1 MTKILVSDK
10 LSKEGL
16 EILEA
21 SGFPVVMKPGMS
33 EDELCKEIVDYDAL
47 IIRSGT
53 TVTKKVLDAAK
64 NLKLI
69 GRAGV
74 GVDNVDIPY
83 ASEKGVLVM
92 NTPDANTVSAA
103 EHTVAMILALARN
116 IPFAHMSMH
125 EGKWDRSKFTGV
137 ELNGKTLGVIGTG
150 RVGGEVIKR
159 LKAFNMTVIG
169 YDPYIP
175 QDVADRMGIRLTT
188 LEEVLKESDF
198 ISIHTPL
205 LPSTRG
211 MVGLEQFK
219 MMKKTARL
227 ANVAR
232 GGIVD
237 EDALYTA
244 LKEGIIAGAAFDVWC
259 SEPLNE
265 QEKKLLE
272 LPTLVTTPHLG
283 ASTTEAQ
290 ERVAVDIAHS
300 AVKYL
305 RDGIITNAINAP
317 RGKLSPETAPYV
329 PLAEGLGTFL
339 YHANGDSPADEMEV
353 VYHGGLASMDVKL
366 LTVSAVKGFIKGI
379 IGKESANLVNA
390 MPIAKARGMEVKEV
404 KTEDVDDYSNLIEIK
419 IRSGKK
425 VSCVRG
431 TVFGEQP
438 RLVNYDGYAFNISM
452 SGHLVFLKYP
462 DTTGVIGRLG
472 TAFGGEGVSIM
483 TMAVSVKE
491 DSNEAM
497 MVLEADKVITPAL
510 LDLAAKACSGTATS
524 VDLAE

>member
-1 MTKILVSDK
+1 
-10 LSKEGL
+10 
-16 EILEA
+16 
-21 SGFPVVMKPGMS
+21 
-33 EDELCKEIVDYDAL
+33 
-47 IIRSGT
+47 
-53 TVTKKVLDAAK
+53 
-64 NLKLI
+64 
-69 GRAGV
+69 
-74 GVDNVDIPY
+74 
-83 ASEKGVLVM
+83 
-92 NTPDANTVSAA
+92 VSAA
-103 EHTVAMILALARN
+103 EHTVAMIMALARN
-116 IPFAHMSMH
+116 IPFAHSSMH

-175 QDVADRMGIRLTT
+175 QEVADRMGIRLTT
-188 LEEVLKESDF
+188 LDEVLSASDF

-211 MVGLEQFK
+211 MIGLEQFK
-219 MMKKTARL
+219 MMKPTARL

-237 EDALYTA
+237 EEALYTA
-244 LKEGIIAGAAFDVWC
+244 LKEKMIAGAAFDVWC
-259 SEPLNE
+259 SEPLNDA
-265 QEKKLLE
+265 EKKLLE
-272 LPTLVTTPHLG
+272 LDNLVTTPHLG

-305 RDGIITNAINAP
+305 RDGVITNAINAP

-329 PLAEGLGTFL
+329 PLAEGLGAFL
-339 YHANGDSPADEMEV
+339 YHANGDRPAEEMEV
-353 VYHGGLASMDVKL
+353 IYHGGLASMDVKL

-379 IGKESANLVNA
+379 IGNDGANLVNA
-390 MPIAKARGMEVKEV
+390 MPVAKSRGMEVKES
-404 KTEDVDDYSNLIEIK
+404 KTEQCDDYANLIEIK
-419 IRSGKK
+419 IRSGDK

-431 TVFGEQP
+431 TVFGEVP
-438 RLVNYDGYAFNISM
+438 RLVAYDGYAFNISL

-462 DTTGVIGRLG
+462 DTTGVIGKLG
-472 TAFGGEGVSIM
+472 TAFGNEGVSIM

-491 DSNEAM
+491 GNNQAM
-497 MVLEADKVITPAL
+497 MVLEADKPITPAL
-510 LDLAAKACSGTATS
+510 IDIAAKACNGKAKY
-524 VDLAE
+524 VNLCE

>member
-10 LSKEGL
+10 LSKDGL

-33 EDELCKEIVDYDAL
+33 EDELCAEIADYDAL

-92 NTPDANTVSAA
+92 NTPDANTISAA
-103 EHTVAMILALARN
+103 EHTVAMILSLARN
-116 IPFAHMSMH
+116 IPFAHTSMH
-125 EGKWDRSKFTGV
+125 AGKWDRSKFTGV

-159 LKAFNMTVIG
+159 LKAFNMSVIG

-175 QDVADRMGIRLTT
+175 ADVAERMGIRLTT
-188 LEEVLKESDF
+188 LDDVLKNSDF

-211 MVGLEQFK
+211 MIGIEQFK
-219 MMKKTARL
+219 MMKPTARL

-244 LKEGIIAGAAFDVWC
+244 LKEKIIAGAAFDVWC
-259 SEPLNE
+259 SEPLSE
-265 QEKKLLE
+265 QETKLLE
-272 LPTLVTTPHLG
+272 LDNLVTTPHLG

-305 RDGIITNAINAP
+305 RDGEIVNAINAP
-317 RGKLSPETAPYV
+317 RGKLSPESAPYV
-329 PLAEGLGTFL
+329 PLAEDLGHFL
-339 YHANGDSPADEMEV
+339 YHANGDRPADEMEI
-353 VYHGGLASMDVKL
+353 VYHGSLASMDVRI

-379 IGKESANLVNA
+379 IGTESANLVNA
-390 MPIAKARGMEVKEV
+390 MPIAKSRGIEVKETKV
-404 KTEDVDDYSNLIEIK
+404 EDSPNYSNLIEIR
-419 IRSGKK
+419 IRSGSKI
-425 VSCVRG
+425 SCVRG
-431 TVFGEQP
+431 TVFGEEE
-438 RLVNYDGYAFNISM
+438 RLVNYDGYAFNIPL
-452 SGHLVFLKYP
+452 SGNLVFVKYP
-462 DTTGVIGRLG
+462 DTTGVVGKIG
-472 TAFGGEGVSIM
+472 TAFGNDGVSIKS
-483 TMAVSVKE
+483 MAVSIKGTE
-491 DSNEAM
+491 EAM
-497 MVLEADKVITPAL
+497 MVLDTDRVPSAEL
-510 LDLAAKACSGTATS
+510 LESVGKLVGGKAKS
-524 VDLAE
+524 VALAE